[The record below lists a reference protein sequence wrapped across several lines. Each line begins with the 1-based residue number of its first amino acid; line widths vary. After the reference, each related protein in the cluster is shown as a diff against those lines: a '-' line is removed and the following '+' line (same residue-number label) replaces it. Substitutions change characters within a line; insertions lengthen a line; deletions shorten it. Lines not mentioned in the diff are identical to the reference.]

1 MHSLLVSETLASN
14 TPARVT
20 TLVKKSSS
28 NSLDDIVN
36 LCVLA
41 ATLRSLP
48 KCVSLEANEQF
59 SHSPQLS

>member
-14 TPARVT
+14 TPVRVT
-20 TLVKKSSS
+20 MSVKTLSS
-28 NSLDDIVN
+28 NSLDDMAN

-41 ATLRSLP
+41 ATLHSLP

>member
-28 NSLDDIVN
+28 NSLDVIVN